1 MTTSSPLVSSLSGK
15 MLATSAPTSNSIAPT
30 GLLVT
35 FSQSFWHI
43 DSVELFDDFRALKSS
58 LFEYFRALK
67 FMTQYENFRGL
78 KSSFFDDFRALK
90 YSNFDDFRALK
101 YSFFDD
107 FRPLNFS

>member
-1 MTTSSPLVSSLSGK
+1 MEKFVYEMKVEEGEYLTTH
-15 MLATSAPTSNSIAPT
+15 T
-30 GLLVT
+30 LLVEGMERSVYT
-35 FSQSFWHI
+35 KVSHI
-43 DSVELFDDFRALKSS
+43 DSVKLFDDFRALKSS

-90 YSNFDDFRALK
+90 YSYFDDFRALK

-107 FRPLNFS
+107 FRALNFS